1 MRCLTG
7 VVTFHPMT
15 EALSP
20 EPRAYILGG
29 NASTL
34 AFVSN
39 LIPENRQITAWLVP
53 IAWTPIGV
61 AIGENWQKVSIAA
74 DNVPGWADQTFS
86 PDDERSF
93 VTSLRDL
100 EMLMRIGWSAD
111 LPTELSETAIVNPE
125 DIPEDVLDG
134 IGHPAEVLAQCA
146 ICRRTCVRDH
156 FVWNERRM
164 CAWDYHATVFGKRGP
179 WRDEP
184 YEDRHFQTLPRAKY
198 VAGGLLEDVGVDA
211 ILAIDGIDDALSQS
225 LIAQVM
231 AADAGAHLAVRT
243 EGGYT
248 LLRERAAP
256 PAGEAS

>member
-1 MRCLTG
+1 
-7 VVTFHPMT
+7 MT
-15 EALSP
+15 DELEG

-34 AFVSN
+34 AFVTSFV
-39 LIPENRQITAWLVP
+39 PDNRQITAWLVP

-61 AIGENWQKVSIAA
+61 AIGESWQKVSIAA
-74 DNVPGWADQTFS
+74 DNVPGW
-86 PDDERSF
+86 DERSF

-100 EMLMRIGWSAD
+100 EMLLRIGWSAPP
-111 LPTELSETAIVNPE
+111 PTELNEAVIVNPE
-125 DIPEDVLDG
+125 DVPEDVLDG
-134 IGHPAEVLAQCA
+134 IAHPPEVLTQCA

-184 YEDRHFQTLPRAKY
+184 YEDRHFQTLPSAKY
-198 VAGGLLEDVGVDA
+198 VAGGLLEEVGVEA
-211 ILAIDGIDDALSQS
+211 IAALNGIDESLSQA
-225 LIAQVM
+225 LLLQIM

-248 LLRERAAP
+248 LLRERSNPAP
-256 PAGEAS
+256 AAGERA

>member
-1 MRCLTG
+1 
-7 VVTFHPMT
+7 MT
-15 EALSP
+15 EPALP

-34 AFVSN
+34 AFVSS

-61 AIGENWQKVSIAA
+61 AIGESWQKVSIAA

-100 EMLMRIGWSAD
+100 EMLLRIGWSAAI
-111 LPTELSETAIVNPE
+111 PTELGEAAIVNP
-125 DIPEDVLDG
+125 DDVPEDVLDG
-134 IGHPAEVLAQCA
+134 IAHPPEVLTQCA

-156 FVWNERRM
+156 FVWNERRL

-179 WRDEP
+179 WRDGV
-184 YEDRHFQTLPRAKY
+184 YEDRHFATLPRARY
-198 VAGGLLEDVGVDA
+198 VAGGLLEEVGVDA
-211 ILAIDGIDDALSQS
+211 VLAIDGIDDGLAQS
-225 LIAQVM
+225 LITQVM
-231 AADAGAHLAVRT
+231 ERDPGAHLAVRT

-248 LLRERAAP
+248 LLRERLP
-256 PAGEAS
+256 PAGDAT

>member
-1 MRCLTG
+1 
-7 VVTFHPMT
+7 MT
-15 EALSP
+15 EAPSSESLDS
-20 EPRAYILGG
+20 RAYILGG

-34 AFVSN
+34 AFVSS

-111 LPTELSETAIVNPE
+111 LPTELSEAAIVNPE

-134 IGHPAEVLAQCA
+134 IGHPAEVLTQCA

-156 FVWNERRM
+156 FVFNERRM

-184 YEDRHFQTLPRAKY
+184 YEDRHFQTLPQAKY

-211 ILAIDGIDDALSQS
+211 VLAIDGLDDALSQS

-231 AADAGAHLAVRT
+231 AADSGAHLAVRT

-248 LLRERAAP
+248 LLRERPSAR
-256 PAGEAS
+256 AGEAN

>member
-1 MRCLTG
+1 
-7 VVTFHPMT
+7 MT
-15 EALSP
+15 AVP
-20 EPRAYILGG
+20 TPDARAYILGG

-61 AIGENWQKVSIAA
+61 VMGESWQKVSIAA

-100 EMLMRIGWSAD
+100 DMLLRIGWSSVV
-111 LPTELSETAIVNPE
+111 PSELGEAAIVNPE

-134 IGHPAEVLAQCA
+134 ITHPPEVLTQCA

-184 YEDRHFQTLPRAKY
+184 YEERHFATLPNAKY

-211 ILAIDGIDDALSQS
+211 VLAIDGLDDALSRA
-225 LIAQVM
+225 LITQAM
-231 AADAGAHLAVRT
+231 TDDPGAHLAVRT

-256 PAGEAS
+256 AGDAS